1 MTYQKSSKNSLE
13 CGKKMQK
20 TKNLNCLI
28 MAAEGEK
35 YLKEV
40 ERELKLRNYSS
51 KTIRSYL
58 TYLKQYFFYLKI
70 NSKKPNLD
78 AIKDFLIFMHDSKYS
93 PQTTNLAL
101 NAVKFFYVNILGNPF
116 PINIK
121 CAKKSLK
128 LPVVLSREMILRMIE
143 VTKNRKHKLILALS
157 YGAGLRVGEVIKL
170 RVRDFDFEGGMI
182 HINESKGGKSR
193 ITILPER
200 LKEEL
205 HDYLKDELIW
215 GFDNCPWC
223 VAEGLNKADPNEY
236 FFPSNRGGG
245 LTTRS
250 CQKIFDRALKSVL
263 SEDSILDKNGE
274 NFAMYSGAS
283 FHSLR
288 HSFATHLVESG
299 TDIRVIQ
306 KLLGHKSIKTT
317 EIYTHVSYETI
328 RKVNSPF

>member
-1 MTYQKSSKNSLE
+1 MTYQKSFT
-13 CGKKMQK
+13 K
-20 TKNLNCLI
+20 TKNLNCLMI
-28 MAAEGEK
+28 VAEGEM

-40 ERELKLRNYSS
+40 ERELKLRNYSN

-58 TYLKQYFFYLKI
+58 TYLGQYFAYLKANPKNPDI
-70 NSKKPNLD
+70 D

-93 PQTTNLAL
+93 PQTVNLAL

-116 PINIK
+116 PIKIK
-121 CAKKSLK
+121 CAKKTMK
-128 LPVVLSREMILRMIE
+128 LPVVLSREVILKMIE

-157 YGAGLRVGEVIKL
+157 YGAGLRVSEVVEL

-182 HINESKGGKSR
+182 HIRESKGGRSR

-200 LKEEL
+200 LVSEL
-205 HDYLKDELIW
+205 HSYLKDELIW

-223 VAEGLNKADPNEY
+223 VAEGLNKVDPNEY

-250 CQKIFDRALKSVL
+250 CQKIFDRVLKGV
-263 SEDSILDKNGE
+263 G
-274 NFAMYSGAS
+274 MGGCGAS

-299 TDIRVIQ
+299 TDIRIIQ

-317 EIYTHVSYETI
+317 EIYTHVSDETI
-328 RKVNSPF
+328 RKVDSPF